1 MSLFTNEFFRVY
13 PGREQDYQLWSTIAG
28 LVGAF
33 VCTLG
38 TAIISDSYDN
48 INYMTKA
55 YMCMVTTLISI
66 PCCLM
71 TYMVTDSFWISMTG
85 LFIEYMLSTAWGQP
99 AIGILSTVC
108 DASVRGTAISLFFFP
123 NFNFWSNSSIW
134 LPCDL
139 KSLWP

>member
-71 TYMVTDSFWISMTG
+71 TYMVTDSFWLSLRQNDVFQFILRLNYDFLTFCFYY
-85 LFIEYMLSTAWGQP
+85 LFL
-99 AIGILSTVC
+99 
-108 DASVRGTAISLFFFP
+108 
-123 NFNFWSNSSIW
+123 
-134 LPCDL
+134 
-139 KSLWP
+139 

>member
-13 PGREQDYQLWSTIAG
+13 PGREQDYQFWSTIAG

-33 VCTLG
+33 VCTLA

-55 YMCMVTTLISI
+55 YMCMITTLISI
-66 PCCLM
+66 PCCIM
-71 TYMVTDSFWISMTG
+71 TYMVTDYFWISMTG

-108 DASVRGTAISLFFFP
+108 DSSVRGTAISLFFFLI
-123 NFNFWSNSSIW
+123 SIFGVIAPYGY
-134 LPCDL
+134 LAI
-139 KSLWP
+139 